1 MSFLRTIAAALLF
14 LTLTPPV
21 ARADGLIIP
30 FFGVNF
36 GGDSGT
42 ELSDATDAERFNWGV
57 SFAFMG
63 AGVVGLEGDI
73 GYSPDFFG
81 ETDSGGSSVL
91 TMTGNLL
98 IGIPFGGQTGF
109 GIRPYGL
116 VGAGIVRADGE
127 AFEFDEHEELDVSEN
142 KAAWNFGGGVMMFF
156 GTHVGIRGDVRYFR
170 TFEALEILDVELG
183 EELGDLDFTRGS
195 IGLVFRF

>member
-14 LTLTPPV
+14 LTLAPPV

-63 AGVVGLEGDI
+63 AGVIGLEGDI

>member
-14 LTLTPPV
+14 LTLAPPV

-63 AGVVGLEGDI
+63 AGVVGLEGD
-73 GYSPDFFG
+73 
-81 ETDSGGSSVL
+81 
-91 TMTGNLL
+91 
-98 IGIPFGGQTGF
+98 
-109 GIRPYGL
+109 
-116 VGAGIVRADGE
+116 GE
-127 AFEFDEHEELDVSEN
+127 ALRPQ
-142 KAAWNFGGGVMMFF
+142 
-156 GTHVGIRGDVRYFR
+156 TRPR
-170 TFEALEILDVELG
+170 T
-183 EELGDLDFTRGS
+183 
-195 IGLVFRF
+195 